1 MRLEHIDNMWWMKPT
16 MQETGTDEQG
26 QPVME
31 EIEEFFWCVDT
42 EYYTRED
49 YTLVTDEYK
58 EQYEREHYPEEEPID
73 EPIDMPGEDTNNG
86 VE

>member
-1 MRLEHIDNMWWMKPT
+1 MRLDHVDNMWWMKPT
-16 MQETGTDEQG
+16 TDEEG
-26 QPVME
+26 NT
-31 EIEEFFWCVDT
+31 IEEFFWCVDT

-73 EPIDMPGEDTNNG
+73 EPIDIPEEDTNNG